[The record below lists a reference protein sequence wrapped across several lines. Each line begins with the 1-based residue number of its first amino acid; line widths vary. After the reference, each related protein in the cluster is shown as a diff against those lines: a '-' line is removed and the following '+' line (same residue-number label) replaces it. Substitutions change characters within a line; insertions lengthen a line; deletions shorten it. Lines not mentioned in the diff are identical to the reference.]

1 MSLPAVS
8 AFRGQRPFLLNL
20 IRHCLPTLTNSLHA
34 KGMISRD
41 VYEIASNDS
50 KEISKRGVALL
61 DCIETRLQVY
71 PADLAKLVELL
82 EAEPFLRSLAKDLLQ
97 SYSECLL

>member
-1 MSLPAVS
+1 
-8 AFRGQRPFLLNL
+8 
-20 IRHCLPTLTNSLHA
+20 
-34 KGMISRD
+34 MISQD

-71 PADLAKLVELL
+71 PSDLAKLVELL
-82 EAEPFLRSLAKDLLQ
+82 EAEPFLRSLSKDLYK

>member
-1 MSLPAVS
+1 
-8 AFRGQRPFLLNL
+8 
-20 IRHCLPTLTNSLHA
+20 
-34 KGMISRD
+34 MISQD
-41 VYEIASNDS
+41 VYEIASNDN
-50 KEISKRGVALL
+50 KEISKRSMALL

-71 PADLAKLVELL
+71 PADLAKLIELL